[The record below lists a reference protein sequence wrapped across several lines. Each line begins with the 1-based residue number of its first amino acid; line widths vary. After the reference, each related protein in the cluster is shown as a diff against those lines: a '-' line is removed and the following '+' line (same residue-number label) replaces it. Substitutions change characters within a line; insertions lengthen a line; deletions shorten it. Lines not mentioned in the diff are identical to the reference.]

1 MYVQAGTRNN
11 SLHGL
16 VVIQYYNNMHRG
28 ILKINY
34 YTIAI
39 KSNLSR

>member
-1 MYVQAGTRNN
+1 MYVQAGTRNIN

-16 VVIQYYNNMHRG
+16 VVIQYYNNMHSG

-34 YTIAI
+34 YTVAI
-39 KSNLSR
+39 KLNL